1 MAVRIHTHC
10 TRPGKGMG
18 RKSNN
23 SLVEDPTK
31 HSVRTCRMH
40 PGILSPHTNC
50 AGGWNILDDYLIERL
65 SISKETEGEKNARPA
80 HGVGR
85 RSWRETESSKVDVT
99 FHI

>member
-23 SLVEDPTK
+23 SLVESPTK

-65 SISKETEGEKNARPA
+65 SISKETEGEKMLDQHTELEGV
-80 HGVGR
+80 HGER
-85 RSWRETESSKVDVT
+85 QKAPK
-99 FHI
+99 